1 MNYLKSKKPKL
12 IIDCTHLGRNTTGI
26 ERITEELFN
35 ETALGTDSIYH
46 VTSKNTWLLI
56 IKQWF
61 YITIKSILNPNA
73 KVLTPGFPPSILLS
87 LLRGN
92 KVIPYIHDMFLLSR
106 QNEINIRAKY
116 YMRPSLSYAVKNLD
130 YFFVNSNKTAT
141 ELRSYCKPNANIM
154 LYRPVINNVFNLDF
168 DINRYQTVNLSK
180 MKILMLGTVEPRKN
194 YSGAL
199 DIFDQLRH
207 SFGNNVELHVVGRLG
222 WGNDS
227 ERLKET
233 DGVICHGYLSSQDV
247 KNLVQTCTFYL
258 STSHDEGLGLPL
270 LELQYS
276 GIAIV
281 ASDIPVFREVLLNSG
296 LLIDPNKAHVSAE
309 EIISFFSEQNL
320 SDIAI
325 NSYNNVHIWN
335 DKANKDRLKVI
346 DFIHKK

>member
-46 VTSKNTWLLI
+46 ITSGSTWLLI
-56 IKQWF
+56 VKQWF

-87 LLRGN
+87 FLRGN
-92 KVIPYIHDMFLLSR
+92 KVVPYIHDMFLLSR

-116 YMRPSLSYAVKNLD
+116 YMRPSLSYAAKNLNC
-130 YFFVNSNKTAT
+130 FFVNSNKTAT
-141 ELRSYCKPNANIM
+141 ELQAYCKPNANIM
-154 LYRPVINNVFNLDF
+154 LYRPVINNVFNLDY
-168 DINRYQTVNLSK
+168 DENRYNAVSLHK

-199 DIFDQLRH
+199 DIFEKCRDVL
-207 SFGNNVELHVVGRLG
+207 GKNVELHVVGRLG
-222 WGNDS
+222 WGKDS
-227 ERLKET
+227 ERLKDT
-233 DGVICHGYLSSQDV
+233 AGVFCHGYLSAQEV
-247 KNLVQTCTFYL
+247 KSLVQTCTFFL

-281 ASDIPVFREVLLNSG
+281 ASDIPVFREVLLDSG
-296 LLIDPNKAHVSAE
+296 LLIDPSNANVCAE
-309 EIISFFSEQNL
+309 RIIGFFSEQNL
-320 SDIAI
+320 TQIAI
-325 NSYNNVHIWN
+325 NSYSNVHIWN
-335 DKANKDRLKVI
+335 EQANNDRLKVI
-346 DFIHKK
+346 DFIYNK